1 MNQELERF
9 EPAEA
14 GGRIL
19 YEHLHRYAICR
30 DRVAGQ
36 RVLDVACGAGYGT
49 NILAQVAAHA
59 TGLDLDE
66 AAIRSARRRY
76 RRQNLKFVAADC
88 CNMPFEDGSF
98 DAVTANEM
106 IEHIDDH
113 DAFIDEVK
121 RVLQPGGTFMVS
133 TPNKPIYNRY
143 KSPNPFHV
151 SEMDIPEFRELLES
165 HFRHVHFTGLR
176 MALVSA
182 GFELDGAKQPSNLI
196 AAKTYRGFRESN
208 GKPNV
213 SNEEL
218 SLEEPEYV
226 LALCSDRPIE
236 QDATASTIF
245 FSRDDDLWN
254 EHEKIMAW
262 ASQLHE
268 EDEVLRADLR
278 RSQTELE
285 ETRTALE
292 EERRSQAERT
302 DGQSADSQQ
311 HLTISSR
318 LLTRLTGAPVEA
330 DPVGMV
336 EAMFALNEQLITQR
350 ARIDSLSGA
359 HRRAEE
365 LEGKLEAGRV
375 EREQLSGEI
384 RLTQQKVDQLSGE
397 LETVRGERDRLD
409 AELVNTRGEMEKV
422 REQQRAAEGRL
433 ETFKAESAAKA
444 EIAKR
449 DLSQARETLAKLKR
463 DLEAKESERQKV
475 ARQLKEL
482 TEAHPETSALESLSN
497 RRANVSTQISSAQQ
511 RQGARLTAAHTKV
524 RDEIAAA
531 RGNVRHRTTH
541 AAPSRTSVF
550 NRWTRTHPL
559 RDTAV
564 FDRAWVARQL
574 PDGPTINVNKYLRD
588 PAYHRIDPHPLFA
601 AGDYLEK
608 YPDVAEAGISA
619 LQHYLQYGWRESRD
633 PHPFFANDWYLQQ
646 NPDVL
651 ESGINPLEHYLR
663 FGWREGRKP
672 NPVFDPVAYL
682 DRNEDVRAAGI
693 EPLSHYVSYGQ
704 AEERE
709 VPFDGL
715 ERSWRSLVPNSDRT
729 SLMEHLLS
737 GEVAALPRGQ
747 GEVSSKPGEWPPN
760 RLNDYWM
767 PQRFRNFL
775 IDTHGEETLPLYWF
789 LYSVM
794 DAYSDDPESF
804 PTSDVCEQIL
814 DRVRKRSKKLASS
827 QRGRPA
833 ASIIVP
839 VYNNFLDTL
848 LCLTALLDLE
858 NAPSFEIIVADDGST
873 DVTADVIGSIGG
885 VVRHL
890 RQSENLGFLGNCNA
904 AAVIAEGST
913 IVLLNNDTL
922 VLPGWLDGLL
932 APFDRAELVGFVG
945 SKLINWDGTLQ
956 EAGGIFWGDGSAWNF
971 GRGQDAL
978 DPEFNYLKDVDYCSG
993 ASIAVPTTLWRQ
1005 LGGFDPHYSPAYCE
1019 DSDLAFRVRAAGY
1032 RTLYNPLS
1040 EVVHHEGRSHGRDT
1054 NSGIKAYQV
1063 TNQERLRERWG
1074 EVLARDHFPNAHN
1087 VLEARDRSRNK
1098 THVLVIDHYVPQWDQ
1113 DAGSRTIYQYLE
1125 IFLDLGFQVTFW
1137 PDNLYRDPVYTPALQ
1152 AMGIEVIYGPRFR
1165 DGFEDFIEERAG
1177 LYDAVFLS
1185 RPHVADRYLSHLRKH
1200 SGARI
1205 LFYGHDLHFRRMEAS
1220 RQLGVSVDPQ
1230 SIDDMREMELRV
1242 CRDCDVIFY
1251 PDPEEVQIIADEV
1264 ESDRSV
1270 IANPVFV
1277 YDDTEIE
1284 AAKRRLA
1291 SILDKQGDRLLFVGG
1306 FNHSPNREGI
1316 AWFVNDVLPLIAER
1330 IPEVHLDVA
1339 GSNPPPDIVG
1349 LASDRVA
1356 ILGRVSDEKLFELY
1370 DDCAVAVAPLR
1381 YGAGVKGKVIE
1392 AMALGVPVAT
1402 TTTGAQGIEPSDQ
1415 ALFIGDTAEALAD
1428 EIVGALTD
1436 REQAAR
1442 RAERALDFIKHH
1454 YGRSAMS
1461 DLFRRLIVEN
1471 ASA

>member
-9 EPAEA
+9 EPAET

-66 AAIRSARRRY
+66 GAIRTARRRY

-106 IEHIDDH
+106 IEHIEDH

-121 RVLQPGGTFMVS
+121 RVLQPGGMFMVS
-133 TPNKPIYNRY
+133 TPNKPIYNRH

-182 GFELDGAKQPSNLI
+182 GFELEAAKQSSNLV

-213 SNEEL
+213 TNDEL
-218 SLEEPEYV
+218 SLDEPEYV

-278 RSQTELE
+278 RVQAELE
-285 ETRTALE
+285 EARTALD
-292 EERRSQAERT
+292 EERRSHNER
-302 DGQSADSQQ
+302 ADVRSVESQQ

-318 LLTRLTGAPVEA
+318 LLSRLTGSPVEA
-330 DPVGMV
+330 DPVAMV
-336 EAMFALNEQLITQR
+336 EAMFSLNEQLVTQR
-350 ARIDSLSGA
+350 ARLDALSGA
-359 HRRAEE
+359 HRRAED
-365 LEGKLEAGRV
+365 LQAKLEAARL
-375 EREQLSGEI
+375 ERDQLSGEL
-384 RLTQQKVDQLSGE
+384 RSAQQNVDQLSGE
-397 LETVRGERDRLD
+397 LGTAREERDRLD
-409 AELVNTRGEMEKV
+409 SEMEEA
-422 REQQRAAEGRL
+422 REEKRATEKSL
-433 ETFKAESAAKA
+433 ETSKAE
-444 EIAKR
+444 
-449 DLSQARETLAKLKR
+449 LSQARDTLAKLKR
-463 DLEAKESERQKV
+463 DLEEKEAERLKV
-475 ARQLKEL
+475 ARQLREL
-482 TEAHPETSALESLSN
+482 TDRQPETSAPEGLSN
-497 RRANVSTQISSAQQ
+497 RRANVSNQISSAQQ
-511 RQGARLTAAHTKV
+511 RQGARLTAAHIKV
-524 RDEIAAA
+524 RDQLAEA
-531 RGNVRHRTTH
+531 RGKVG
-541 AAPSRTSVF
+541 SRTKPAAQRRTSRF
-550 NRWTRTHPL
+550 NRWTGKHPL

-564 FDRAWVARQL
+564 FDRTWVARQL
-574 PDGPTINVNKYLRD
+574 PDGASIDVNKYLRD
-588 PAYHRIDPHPLFA
+588 SAYHRIDPHPLFA
-601 AGDYLEK
+601 AGDYLDR
-608 YPDVAEAGISA
+608 YPDVAQGGISA

-682 DRNEDVRAAGI
+682 DRNEDVREAGI
-693 EPLSHYVSYGQ
+693 EPLSHYVAYGK
-704 AEERE
+704 AEERD
-709 VPFDGL
+709 VPFEGL
-715 ERSWRSLVPNSDRT
+715 ERSWRSLVPHSERT

-737 GEVAALPRGQ
+737 ADVAELPHAEGQ
-747 GEVSSKPGEWPPN
+747 VGLKPGEWPPS
-760 RLNDYWM
+760 RLNDYWL
-767 PQRFRNFL
+767 PQTFRNFL

-794 DAYSDDPESF
+794 DAFSEDPESF
-804 PTSDVCEQIL
+804 PTSEVCAAIL
-814 DRVRKRSKKLASS
+814 DRVRKRSKQLASAH
-827 QRGRPA
+827 RGRPA

-839 VYNNFLDTL
+839 VYNNFLDTM
-848 LCLTALLDLE
+848 LCLTAVLE
-858 NAPSFEIIVADDGST
+858 LKDAPSFEIIVADDGSS
-873 DVTADVIGSIGG
+873 DATAEVVSSIGG

-890 RQSENLGFLGNCNA
+890 RQPENLGFLGNCNA
-904 AAVIAEGST
+904 AAETAQGST
-913 IVLLNNDTL
+913 IILLNNDTL

-932 APFDRAELVGFVG
+932 APFERAELVGFVG

-956 EAGGIFWGDGSAWNF
+956 EAGGIFWEDGSAWNF

-978 DPEFNYLKDVDYCSG
+978 APEFNYLKDVDYCSG
-993 ASIAVPTTLWRQ
+993 ASIAVPAALWRK
-1005 LGGFDPHYSPAYCE
+1005 LGGFDPQYSPAYCE

-1032 RTLYNPLS
+1032 RTLYNPQS

-1054 NSGIKAYQV
+1054 NSGIKAHQV
-1063 TNQERLRERWG
+1063 TNQERLRERWS
-1074 EVLARDHFPNAHN
+1074 EVLERDHFPNAHN
-1087 VLEARDRSRNK
+1087 VLEARDRSRNMI
-1098 THVLVIDHYVPQWDQ
+1098 HVLVIDHYVPQWDQ

-1125 IFLDLGFQVTFW
+1125 IFMDLGFQVTFW

-1152 AMGIEVIYGPRFR
+1152 AMGIEVIYGPRFHH
-1165 DGFEDFIEERAG
+1165 GFEDFIRDRSD
-1177 LYDAVFLS
+1177 LYDAVFVS
-1185 RPHVADRYLSHLRKH
+1185 RPHVADRYLSLLRKH
-1200 SGARI
+1200 SRARI
-1205 LFYGHDLHFRRMEAS
+1205 LYYGHDLHFRRMEAS
-1220 RQLGVSVDPQ
+1220 RQLGVSVDPRT
-1230 SIDDMREMELRV
+1230 IEDMRDMELRV

-1251 PDPEEVQIIADEV
+1251 PDPAEVKIIANEV
-1264 ESDRSV
+1264 EPDRSV

-1277 YDDTEIE
+1277 YDDTELE
-1284 AAKRRLA
+1284 AAKRRIA
-1291 SILDKQGDRLLFVGG
+1291 SIPNREGNRLLFVGG

-1316 AWFVNDVLPLIAER
+1316 AWFVNDVLPLIADR
-1330 IPEVHLDVA
+1330 VPEVHLDVA
-1339 GSNPPPDIVG
+1339 GSNPPPDIVS

-1356 ILGRVSDEKLFELY
+1356 ILGRVSDERLFELY
-1370 DDCAVAVAPLR
+1370 DNCAVAVAPLR

-1392 AMALGVPVAT
+1392 AMALGVPVGT

-1428 EIVGALTD
+1428 EIVRALID

-1442 RAERALDFIKHH
+1442 RADRALDFIKHH

>member
-49 NILAQVAAHA
+49 NILAQVASHA

-66 AAIRSARRRY
+66 AAIRAARRRY

-88 CNMPFEDGSF
+88 CDMPFEDGSF

-106 IEHIDDH
+106 IEHIEDH
-113 DAFIDEVK
+113 DAFIEEVK
-121 RVLQPGGTFMVS
+121 RVLQPGGIFMVS

-182 GFELDGAKQPSNLI
+182 GFELDGAKNSPNLV

-213 SNEEL
+213 SNDEL

-236 QDATASTIF
+236 QDGTASTIF

-278 RSQTELE
+278 RSQAELE
-285 ETRTALE
+285 ETRNALE
-292 EERRSQAERT
+292 EEKRSQVDRT
-302 DGQSADSQQ
+302 GAADSQQ

-318 LLTRLTGAPVEA
+318 LLSRLTGSPVEA
-330 DPVGMV
+330 DPAAMV
-336 EAMFALNEQLITQR
+336 EAMFSLNEQLITQR
-350 ARIDSLSGA
+350 ARIDSLLGA
-359 HRRAEE
+359 HRRAED
-365 LEGKLEAGRV
+365 LQAKVEAGRV
-375 EREQLSGEI
+375 ELNQLSGEM
-384 RLTQQKVDQLSGE
+384 
-397 LETVRGERDRLD
+397 ETVRGERDRLEAD
-409 AELVNTRGEMEKV
+409 LLETRRAVEKA
-422 REQQRAAEGRL
+422 REQQRATQDSL
-433 ETFKAESAAKA
+433 EAFKAEFAAKTETA
-444 EIAKR
+444 QLELSKAR
-449 DLSQARETLAKLKR
+449 DTLAKLKR
-463 DLEAKESERQKV
+463 DLDDKETERRKV
-475 ARQLKEL
+475 AQQLQEL
-482 TEAHPETSALESLSN
+482 TDRRAETSAPESLAS
-497 RRANVSTQISSAQQ
+497 RRASVGTQISSAQQ
-511 RQGARLTAAHTKV
+511 RQGARLTAAHNRV

-531 RGNVRHRTTH
+531 KGSIRHSATYE
-541 AAPSRTSVF
+541 APGRTSVLK
-550 NRWTRTHPL
+550 RWTGKHPL
-559 RDTAV
+559 RETAV
-564 FDRAWVARQL
+564 FDRSWVARQL
-574 PDGPTINVNKYLRD
+574 PDGATISVDKYLRD

-601 AGDYLEK
+601 AGDYLDK
-608 YPDVAEAGISA
+608 YPDVAKAGISA

-646 NPDVL
+646 YPDVL
-651 ESGINPLEHYLR
+651 EAGINPLEHYLR
-663 FGWREGRKP
+663 LGWREGRKP

-682 DRNEDVRAAGI
+682 DRHEDVRAAGT
-693 EPLSHYVSYGQ
+693 EPLSHYVAYGQ
-704 AEERE
+704 AEARE

-737 GEVAALPRGQ
+737 GEVAALPQGQ
-747 GEVSSKPGEWPPN
+747 GGVPSKPGEWPPN

-775 IDTHGEETLPLYWF
+775 IDTHGEEALPLYWF

-804 PTSDVCEQIL
+804 PTSGVCAQIL
-814 DRVRKRSKKLASS
+814 ERVRKRSKEFAST

-848 LCLTALLDLE
+848 LCLTALLELE
-858 NAPSFEIIVADDGST
+858 NAPSFEIIVADDSST
-873 DVTADVIGSIGG
+873 DATAEIVSSIGG
-885 VVRHL
+885 IVRHV
-890 RQSENLGFLGNCNA
+890 RQPENLGFLGNCNA
-904 AAVIAEGST
+904 AAETAQGST

-932 APFDRAELVGFVG
+932 APFERAELVGFVG

-956 EAGGIFWGDGSAWNF
+956 EAGGIFWEDGSAWNF

-978 DPEFNYLKDVDYCSG
+978 APEYNYLKDVDYCSG

-1032 RTLYNPLS
+1032 RTLYNPQS

-1054 NSGIKAYQV
+1054 NSGIKAHQV

-1074 EVLARDHFPNAHN
+1074 DVLARDHFPNAHN

-1098 THVLVIDHYVPQWDQ
+1098 IHVLVIDHYVPQWDQ

-1137 PDNLYRDPVYTPALQ
+1137 PDNLHRDPVYSPALQ
-1152 AMGIEVIYGPRFR
+1152 AMGIEVIYGPRFH
-1165 DGFEDFIEERAG
+1165 DGFEDFIRDRSG
-1177 LYDAVFLS
+1177 LYDAVFVS
-1185 RPHVADRYLSHLRKH
+1185 RPHVADRYLSLLRKH
-1200 SGARI
+1200 SRARI
-1205 LFYGHDLHFRRMEAS
+1205 LYYGHDLHFRRMEAS

-1230 SIDDMREMELRV
+1230 VIEDTREMELRV
-1242 CRDCDVIFY
+1242 CRGCDVIFY
-1251 PDPEEVQIIADEV
+1251 PDPDEVKIIADEV
-1264 ESDRSV
+1264 DSDRSV

-1284 AAKRRLA
+1284 AGKRRLA
-1291 SILDKQGDRLLFVGG
+1291 SILAKEGNGLLFVGG

-1316 AWFVNDVLPLIAER
+1316 AWFINDVMPLIEDC
-1330 IPEVHLDVA
+1330 IPGVRLDVA
-1339 GSNPPPDIVG
+1339 GSNPPPDIVS
-1349 LASDRVA
+1349 LASDRVT

-1370 DDCAVAVAPLR
+1370 DECALAVAPLR

-1402 TTTGAQGIEPSDQ
+1402 TTTGAQGIELSDQ
-1415 ALFIGDTAEALAD
+1415 ALFIGDTAEALAE
-1428 EIVGALTD
+1428 EIVRALTD